1 MKKRILIISVLLF
14 LLLLTV
20 AFTACG
26 DLGDKSED
34 DGDVVITYYL
44 APNSD
49 PINMTIYDGEFS
61 LLKIPQ
67 RKGYE
72 FLGLYDSTDGGSQV
86 VNAQGQSNVQIQ
98 RSITLYAQWRA
109 KTYTVTFVPNSGT
122 MGAG

>member
-26 DLGDKSED
+26 DIGGKSED

-44 APNSD
+44 TPNSD

-72 FLGLYDSTDGGSQV
+72 FLGL
-86 VNAQGQSNVQIQ
+86 
-98 RSITLYAQWRA
+98 
-109 KTYTVTFVPNSGT
+109 
-122 MGAG
+122 